1 MSGQLMAFNDHSDWE
16 ATERWVPFNP
26 AVPKKVGAYI
36 AFMILL
42 FYCKFCSKYIQ
53 RNKRIIKFIFA
64 LDW

>member
-26 AVPKKVGAYI
+26 AVLKKVGEYI

-42 FYCKFCSKYIQ
+42 FYCKFCSKVYTTE
-53 RNKRIIKFIFA
+53 
-64 LDW
+64 